1 MDTGVGEE
9 GEGEV
14 YGESNTEIYISHM
27 NSFNY
32 LEWPPFLHNSFL
44 KF

>member
-32 LEWPPFLHNSFL
+32 LE
-44 KF
+44 